1 MTREEVAPVDEP
13 FYRKPGESAAD
24 WHARLAGMDP
34 VCLSCHLRQ
43 RRKVWLEMADDA
55 LRKERRANRARRPAR
70 PRGPTE
76 ANDP

>member
-1 MTREEVAPVDEP
+1 MNQGEVTPMDEP
-13 FYRKPGESAAD
+13 FYRKPDESAAD

-43 RRKVWLEMADDA
+43 RRKVWLEMALTA
-55 LRKERRANRARRPAR
+55 LRKERRAKRARRPQA
-70 PRGPTE
+70 E